1 MPNVKTLSASLE
13 MLDLNLG
20 VVGTLVPAPGFLGI
34 IPRWYFFPV
43 AVLGWLEVV
52 LREKS

>member
-1 MPNVKTLSASLE
+1 MSCTVPNVKTLSASLV

-34 IPRWYFFPV
+34 IPRYFFPILV
-43 AVLGWLEVV
+43 KDGL
-52 LREKS
+52 K